1 MSSVLAPSVHAVLAA
16 AADNNLYR
24 VCGTYNPATFR
35 TAAGGELRP
44 EAVRY
49 LIAMGI
55 LGPLAKAEQLP
66 DGTWAERIDLSTEG
80 LDWYLTEGNEK

>member
-1 MSSVLAPSVHAVLAA
+1 VTAVLAPSVRAVLAA

-35 TAAGGELRP
+35 TAAGEEFRP

-55 LGPLAKAEQLP
+55 LGPLAKPEQLP
-66 DGTWAERIDLSTEG
+66 DGTWAERIDLSTAG
-80 LDWYLTEGNEK
+80 LDWYLAEAAS